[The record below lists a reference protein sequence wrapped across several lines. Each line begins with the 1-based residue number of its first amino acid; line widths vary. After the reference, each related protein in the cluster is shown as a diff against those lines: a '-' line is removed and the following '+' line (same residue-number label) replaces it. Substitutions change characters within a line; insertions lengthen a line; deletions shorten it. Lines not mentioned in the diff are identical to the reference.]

1 MGQGMRFGQGM
12 RPGMG
17 FGQGRGMGRGMGM
30 GMPRGMG
37 AGPARQGQMMRQLN
51 LTQAQKDQMK
61 AARGQQ
67 QKDGQAVKDRMKT
80 ARQKFQETMKADVP
94 DEAAVRASAGALATV
109 QTDQFAMQAR
119 AKAQMMKV
127 LTAEQQQQLKAL
139 RGRMNQMG
147 ARRMP
152 GGQAPM
158 WRQQMMRRMNPM
170 MGPMQPMR
178 PGLGRRWQG
187 WI

>member
-1 MGQGMRFGQGM
+1 MAPKSR
-12 RPGMG
+12 
-17 FGQGRGMGRGMGM
+17 
-30 GMPRGMG
+30 
-37 AGPARQGQMMRQLN
+37 MMRRLN

-67 QKDGQAVKDRMKT
+67 KKDGQAVKDRMKT

-94 DEAAVRASAGALATV
+94 DEAAVRAAASALATA

-158 WRQQMMRRMNPM
+158 RRQQMMQRMNPM

-178 PGLGRRWQG
+178 PGMGRQWRD